1 MQSIQDCRVLI
12 KGAGD
17 LATGVAWRL
26 WRAGFPVVMTELAQ
40 PLALR
45 RCVAF
50 AEAVYAGEATVEGI
64 KARRVQD
71 PSAVS
76 EAWAQGVIPV
86 VVNVEISLYEHIKPE
101 VMVDATMAKQN
112 RGTRLDEAPLVIG
125 LGPGYTAGVDVHVV
139 IETNRGHYLGRALWN
154 GSAQADTGTPG
165 IIAGVQRE
173 RVVRAP
179 VPGVFTGS
187 RQIGDQVVIG
197 DVLGRVGETPVL
209 APLSGVVRGLIHDG
223 VRVDQGLKIGDIDPR
238 GEVNYC
244 YTISEKSLAIG
255 GGVLEAILFHLHN
268 TKG

>member
-1 MQSIQDCRVLI
+1 MWSFEDCRVLI

-17 LATGVAWRL
+17 LATGVAWRV
-26 WRAGFPVVMTELAQ
+26 WRVGFPVVMTELAQ

-50 AEAVYAGEATVEGI
+50 AEAVYAGKTTVEGI
-64 KARRVQD
+64 TARHVQGS
-71 PSAVS
+71 SAVL
-76 EAWAQGVIPV
+76 EAWASDVIPIL
-86 VVNVEISLYEHIKPE
+86 VNGEVSLYNHLRPE
-101 VMVDATMAKQN
+101 VVVDATMAKQN
-112 RGTRLDEAPLVIG
+112 RGTRLEDAPLVIG
-125 LGPGYTAGVDVHVV
+125 LGPGYTVGVDVHVV
-139 IETNRGHYLGRALWN
+139 IETNRGHYLGRALWS

-179 VPGVFTGS
+179 IKGVFTGS
-187 RQIGDQVVIG
+187 RQIGNQVH
-197 DVLGRVGETPVL
+197 LGETLGWVEKTPVL
-209 APLSGVVRGLIHDG
+209 APLSGMLRGLIHDG

-238 GEVNYC
+238 GEVKYC

-255 GGVLEAILFHLHN
+255 GGVLEAILIHLQK